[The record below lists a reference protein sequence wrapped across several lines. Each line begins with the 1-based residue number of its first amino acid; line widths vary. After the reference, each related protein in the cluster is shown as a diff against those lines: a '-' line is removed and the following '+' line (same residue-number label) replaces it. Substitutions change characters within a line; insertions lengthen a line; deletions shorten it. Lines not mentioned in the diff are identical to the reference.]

1 MLHPEEEAF
10 YEFWEQQRVLP
21 SFKRKSFLKG
31 LSFSLSIGMLILV
44 VMEWGWY
51 ERANMV
57 GNSWGNGIWILLA
70 IIIASFGFAWIYQ
83 QFTTEMNEQRFQEI
97 KHIKSKK

>member
-1 MLHPEEEAF
+1 MLHQEEEAF
-10 YEFWEQQRVLP
+10 YAYWEKQRALP

-31 LSFSLSIGMLILV
+31 LSVSLSIGMLILA

-51 ERANMV
+51 ERANMEE
-57 GNSWGNGIWILLA
+57 NSWGNGIWILIA
-70 IIIASFGFAWIYQ
+70 IIVASFGFAWIYQ

-97 KHIKSKK
+97 KYIKSKK